1 MKRVILAMILLS
13 VFVAALVTAVF
24 QQKQG
29 MRKESVVNTGTM
41 ELPSAE
47 SAETSAVAGESP
59 QIDME
64 TSAYTQMIDDANYLA
79 DDNSIQQTEETVP
92 QPMVDSRFR
101 RLDELR
107 FSLPAGWKAEFQR
120 SEAGSLNDMCMPG
133 VPALYQGKLYTD
145 LCMVLTKQRPDGLT
159 SSIWIGD
166 DEQFSTSGAMDIG
179 WKLSNVGVAS
189 FSVLGKQYQTEIF
202 ERKNIMTWRSYP
214 NDFVFRVTDVFS
226 GTFAEPAPVTAQ
238 FYDMSEKAEILT
250 ILNAI
255 SLAPKAR

>member
-1 MKRVILAMILLS
+1 MKKIVLALLFLC
-13 VFVAALVTAVF
+13 VFITALVTAVF
-24 QQKQG
+24 QQTQG
-29 MRKESVVNTGTM
+29 MRKESVANTGAM
-41 ELPSAE
+41 ELPYPE

-64 TSAYTQMIDDANYLA
+64 TSAYTQMIDNTNYLA
-79 DDNSIQQTEETVP
+79 DDNSVQQTEEAVP
-92 QPMVDSRFR
+92 QPMVDARFR

-120 SEAGSLNDMCMPG
+120 SEAGGLEDMCMPG

-189 FSVLGKQYQTEIF
+189 FSVLGKQYQTDIF
-202 ERKNIMTWRSYP
+202 QRKNIMTGKSFP